1 LPPSTALLAQDETD
15 LLLFPPLHAR
25 WLLRGQVGAVSLT
38 GRNQR
43 QVLFGAL
50 NLRTG
55 SRILEVQ
62 DRKRAREFEG
72 FLDVIREHYRDIPVA
87 LLLDEERS
95 HTAQEAVS
103 LADDL
108 DIELIFLPK
117 RAPKLNPLDTLWGD
131 GKRVICANRQHRSIE
146 EQVALFVGYL
156 MALSPR
162 EALHKAGVLSNHFW
176 LRSVL

>member
-1 LPPSTALLAQDETD
+1 LPPWTALLAEDETD

-25 WLLRGQVGAVSLT
+25 WLLRGQGGEVSLT

-43 QVLFGAL
+43 QVLFGAM

-55 SRILEVQ
+55 HRLFEVQ

-72 FLDVIREHYRDIPVA
+72 FLDLIREHYRDIPVA

-95 HTAQEAVS
+95 HTAGEAVS

-108 DIELIFLPK
+108 DIELIWLPK
-117 RAPKLNPLDTLWGD
+117 RAPKLNPLDTLWGE
-131 GKRVICANRQHRSIE
+131 GKKVICANRQYRSLD
-146 EQVALFVGYL
+146 EQVALFVEYL
-156 MALSPR
+156 QSLSPH
-162 EALHKAGVLSNHFW
+162 EALRKAGVCSDHFW